1 MDVWITAHLLK
12 EKVKRLILVIRS
24 VIWYSCSDKK
34 ISFPRPFFHQSCLY
48 LCFRSWSRLGIDHA
62 LCHWGYFVQDVGPHL
77 TGTKVSTCS
86 INPRLIIHNF
96 QQFKNIPTF
105 IPRSMSFFFYL
116 PTFSTSLFN
125 HLASPQVRFY
135 IYFSIFAIFL
145 FLFPLLL
152 SLLSMSN
159 SSLLFS
165 IWLLF

>member
-1 MDVWITAHLLK
+1 MDLWITAHLLK

-105 IPRSMSFFFYL
+105 IPRSMSFFLPPYIFYQ
-116 PTFSTSLFN
+116 SLQPPRIPPSQILYIFF
-125 HLASPQVRFY
+125 HLCHL
-135 IYFSIFAIFL
+135 SI
-145 FLFPLLL
+145 PV
-152 SLLSMSN
+152 
-159 SSLLFS
+159 SSLTQFVVYV
-165 IWLLF
+165 